1 MDPGRPLLMRRLR
14 AARRLRILQPVK
26 AFTDG
31 LALHGVQDLDVLS
44 AERKPNAIDIRP
56 PTQHDDSREQVQSPF
71 RKLAP

>member
-1 MDPGRPLLMRRLR
+1 VDPGRPLLRRLR

-26 AFTDG
+26 ALTDG
-31 LALHGVQDLDVLS
+31 LALYGVQDLDVLS